1 MSDDREPLARDEA
14 NPRAV
19 AALTD
24 AFFWDVHDEGAP
36 LGSETGNETLALY
49 REWRDEHPDAS
60 TMTLLAELLLRWE
73 VADADWEAT
82 SAEAVAA
89 AGEADEYGL
98 LTRDE
103 VILAL
108 AFAELIDEGRIDPE
122 VQRRAVL
129 ATLRQELPLL
139 LIAWGDRTLERAQRL
154 ERMRQVLS
162 RPWR

>member
-1 MSDDREPLARDEA
+1 MSDDREPLARDDA
-14 NPRAV
+14 NPRAA

-24 AFFWDVHDEGAP
+24 AFFWDVDDDGAP

-49 REWRDEHPDAS
+49 RDWRDEHPDAS
-60 TMTLLAELLLRWE
+60 TMTLLAELLARWE

-89 AGEADEYGL
+89 AGEADEYSL

-108 AFAELIDEGRIDPE
+108 AFAELIDEGHIDPE